1 MKRNASG
8 HDQQGDI
15 RGAFYKF
22 SEGARFSDLFTD
34 IGVPTGLY
42 WVIIAIML
50 IKAVH
55 KLTKFGQADEVFN
68 LGPPLHGQRDG

>member
-1 MKRNASG
+1 
-8 HDQQGDI
+8 
-15 RGAFYKF
+15 
-22 SEGARFSDLFTD
+22 
-34 IGVPTGLY
+34 
-42 WVIIAIML
+42 ML